1 MQDFGG
7 SLGQDEALVDPWGF
21 VSLASFASFRPW
33 DPIRWLFLHF
43 LRFLSGRKFSFS
55 FSLFLRLC
63 FHLGFGL
70 LLAFSGSLLDLSY
83 AFGFFVELLDF
94 SSNLRSFWSLFAL
107 PVLDFMMLF
116 VYSDF
121 PSPGSFFLDLIFFAW
136 SLKPTTVPPSP
147 RTPVTMPGLKDHV
160 GNRTESDERCSGATD
175 PLDTHA
181 AAALQSAV
189 HPGRSSIPT
198 ASMMFCF
205 S

>member
-1 MQDFGG
+1 MRPWLTRGVSFLWLLLLPFVRGIRFIG
-7 SLGQDEALVDPWGF
+7 SFFIFF
-21 VSLASFASFRPW
+21 VSFPAASFRSPS
-33 DPIRWLFLHF
+33 LC
-43 LRFLSGRKFSFS
+43 SFAFVS
-55 FSLFLRLC
+55 ISVLVF
-63 FHLGFGL
+63 L
-70 LLAFSGSLLDLSY
+70 LLFQVRFWTS
-83 AFGFFVELLDF
+83 LLDF

-136 SLKPTTVPPSP
+136 SLKPTTVAPSP